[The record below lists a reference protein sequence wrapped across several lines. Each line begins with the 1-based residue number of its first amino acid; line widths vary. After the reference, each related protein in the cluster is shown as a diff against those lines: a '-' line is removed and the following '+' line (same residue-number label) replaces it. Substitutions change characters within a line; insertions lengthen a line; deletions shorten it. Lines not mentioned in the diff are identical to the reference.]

1 MLFRSAL
8 NQQFASAHPRDIIRH
23 ALSLPGKAVV
33 TTHYGPLEAVILHLS
48 AQVKPDIQV
57 VWVDHGY
64 NTKATYRCAE
74 QIIQKLKLNVDVFT
88 PRISAARQEAALGG
102 IPIYTEDAH
111 KTFTENFKLEPFRRA
126 MAQHKPDIWLTALRK
141 EQTEFR
147 QSLNIFTK
155 DDKGVL
161 KVAPLFLW
169 TEAQMRA
176 YLAEHGLPNEDS
188 YYDPTKALERALK
201 GDAAAG
207 KFVEHITFKGLSF
220 QHSQWL
226 TPPGGFEPTQAAAPV
241 EAAVMADGARWV
253 VFENCEIA
261 HTGVYGIW
269 FRKGCKIGRAHV

>member
-1 MLFRSAL
+1 MNVAAL
-8 NQQFASAHPRDIIRH
+8 NQEYANQSPQAIIRH

-33 TTHYGPLEAVILHLS
+33 TTHFGPFEAVILHMAS
-48 AQVKPDIQV
+48 QVRPEIQV

-74 QIIQKLKLNVDVFT
+74 KIIQQLKLNVDVFT

-102 IPIYTEDAH
+102 IPNYTEDAH

-126 MAQHKPDIWLTALRK
+126 MAAHKPDIWLTALRK

-147 QSLNIFTK
+147 QSLDVFTQ

-176 YLAEHGLPNEDS
+176 YLEEHTLPNEDS
-188 YYDPTKALERALK
+188 YYDPTKALENR
-201 GDAAAG
+201 
-207 KFVEHITFKGLSF
+207 ECGL
-220 QHSQWL
+220 
-226 TPPGGFEPTQAAAPV
+226 
-241 EAAVMADGARWV
+241 
-253 VFENCEIA
+253 
-261 HTGVYGIW
+261 HTSTL
-269 FRKGCKIGRAHV
+269 